1 MTPRPAAS
9 QRTAVWLLASGR
21 LISLTGGAAAY
32 TALNFYLYERT
43 GSAVW
48 VAAALFLTFGTI
60 GFASPLA
67 GWVGDRFDRRRVM
80 IVSDLAGAGGF
91 GVMALVDDPGVLL
104 VFAFLSALA
113 EAPFLSASAAAIPN
127 LVPEDDLSWAN
138 GLVTVGRQAG
148 ILLGPVL
155 GGTLVAGAGPE
166 LVFVLNAVSFVISAV
181 MIAGLRGLR
190 FGGSRADAERQS
202 GVIAGLSFVARDRVL
217 RTMVFGWLALVLALG
232 MSMVADVPLVELFGA
247 GSFGYGLLIASWG
260 AGSVVGSLAAGRWFS
275 ARTEP
280 FGLVA
285 GIGIVALSAGI
296 VWIAPWFQLVLVAIV
311 VMGIGDGLS
320 MVAHQGIVQRR
331 APDAVRARVMGAMDA
346 VIHVGLGL
354 SYLVAG
360 PAVDALGPRGVY
372 GVGGLGTVI
381 GVLILL
387 PILREARAVAVEAG
401 PAPAG
406 AGRPVPAPTLLGDVD
421 QPAEEI
427 DATASTS

>member
-1 MTPRPAAS
+1 M
-9 QRTAVWLLASGR
+9 WLLASGR

-32 TALNFYLYERT
+32 TALNYHLYQRT

-80 IVSDLAGAGGF
+80 IVSDLAGAGCF
-91 GVMALVDDPGVLL
+91 AVMAMVDDPGILL

-127 LVPEDDLSWAN
+127 LVSEDDLSWAN

-148 ILLGPVL
+148 ILLGPVF

-181 MIAGLRGLR
+181 VIAGLRGFR
-190 FGGSRADAERQS
+190 FGGSRADVARQS
-202 GVIAGLSFVARDRVL
+202 GLVAGLSFIARDRML
-217 RTMVFGWLALVLALG
+217 RTMVFAWLALVLALG

-260 AGSVVGSLAAGRWFS
+260 GGSVVGSLVAGRWFT

-285 GIGIVALSAGI
+285 GIGVVAVTAGV
-296 VWIAPWFQLVLVAIV
+296 VWIAPWFQLVLAAIV
-311 VMGIGDGLS
+311 IMGVGDGLS
-320 MVAHQGIVQRR
+320 MVAEQGIIQRR

-346 VIHVGLGL
+346 VIHIGLGL

-360 PAVDALGPRGVY
+360 PAVDVLGPRGVY
-372 GVGGLGTVI
+372 GVGGLGTAVAVI
-381 GVLILL
+381 ILL
-387 PILREARAVAVEAG
+387 PILREARAMAGEAA
-401 PAPAG
+401 PAPADG
-406 AGRPVPAPTLLGDVD
+406 GRPAAAPTLVGDVD
-421 QPAEEI
+421 QPAAGV
-427 DATASTS
+427 DATANTS

>member
-1 MTPRPAAS
+1 
-9 QRTAVWLLASGR
+9 VWLLASGR

-67 GWVGDRFDRRRVM
+67 GWIGDRFDRRTVM
-80 IVSDLAGAGGF
+80 IVSDLAGAGCF
-91 GVMALVDDPGVLL
+91 AVMALVDDPGVLL

-127 LVPEDDLSWAN
+127 LVSDDDLAWAN

-148 ILLGPVL
+148 ILAGPVL

-166 LVFVLNAVSFVISAV
+166 LVFVINAVSFVISGA

-190 FGGSRADAERQS
+190 FGGSRADAARQS

-280 FGLVA
+280 LGLVA
-285 GIGIVALSAGI
+285 GIGIVALTAGV

-311 VMGIGDGLS
+311 IMGIGDGLS

-346 VIHVGLGL
+346 VIHIGLGL

-360 PAVDALGPRGVY
+360 PAVNALGPRGVY
-372 GVGGLGTVI
+372 GVGGLGTVV

-387 PILREARAVAVEAG
+387 PILREARAVPGE
-401 PAPAG
+401 PAPPAAEG
-406 AGRPVPAPTLLGDVD
+406 GRPVPATTLLGDVD
-421 QPAEEI
+421 QPAEGI
-427 DATASTS
+427 DATATTS